1 MEQETLIY
9 IEEND
14 KKEAR
19 ILTQSFANSETKSRA
34 YINALGAELGMKYLA
49 LENINSSKT
58 YNLHSIHKILE
69 ELDISDIMLSNIHID
84 VRVVFDENLIFIP
97 KSHFEYDIL
106 PDIYL
111 VLNLSED
118 HAHAKFLGFFEPK
131 LINKNNQN
139 NDYYFIEKEKLT
151 SPLNL
156 KDFIENFKG
165 NTTHSLS
172 ASENQNAE
180 VLMVSLMDQNV
191 SRDEMKELLN
201 YLTKSADLR
210 DKFIEFEN
218 FELLS
223 YKALHTPDIE
233 IPKDVEEETTIDATL
248 DDLDNSD
255 SSEMFSSEDDAE
267 EASDNEESSQ
277 EQQEDEQEQPFEET
291 QDFQEET
298 AESENTVPEENSSDM
313 IGDLGELG
321 GLDGLEGLDA
331 LDGLG
336 EADTIENS
344 PEALENPADATPEA
358 SSSPAENEVSK
369 STASDMLTGLAE
381 FTAEATAAG
390 GAVAAAGA
398 AAAAAGATSASIEL
412 SAAESLTEAGLD
424 MLAGSVDALASDNT
438 QNIQETQN
446 NAAELSFDEINLE
459 DLSNVSD
466 LEALSEAEPAVQA
479 AQPSE
484 ASSED
489 VQDFDTIEQTEIQ
502 QPVENPGESEMEVL
516 DISNVNAVPNNLDAN
531 ISETVEFNNIEQPET
546 EPCSNETNG
555 EATAPTVTLDS
566 IDSFNGLEPLSPD
579 DMTFPDNSVDIENL
593 STAPIDTSMGP
604 VMPPLNDAN
613 AFDPFAPVDLDSLS
627 LTADMPQNNGA
638 DIQKHN
644 EELASSLTNEV
655 GSSLDDIPDFGS
667 ELGLGGMDG
676 LDNIPDIN
684 GSIQTA
690 AAPAAP
696 VTPKP
701 ATVPQT
707 PPAASAP
714 ANNDELSGISDIP
727 DLAALDSL
735 TADDIVDMPAEE
747 QQPVE
752 PADFLQTEPEE
763 ATTAPQSATP
773 QDFSVDDLSSV
784 DAIPDENPEFSAIA
798 GLDELDAG
806 APEQSSA
813 VPDNINIPP
822 AASQE
827 DGDLNMLFEDN
838 NETLANNQQLQ
849 TLESPFLNRAPKQ
862 KNNLKSILVTIILA
876 GAMLGGTFFVFT
888 MKNKNGASEL
898 EALSQTEPEAE
909 LPAAPAEAQTG
920 DAAAPANP
928 AAPDNSDILANTP
941 EVETI
946 PAAQQEPKNTKQE
959 AKPATTNTKNAKP
972 VNPAGTYMSVKKLSW
987 EVPDF
992 LSYSNNMR
1000 RYLQTAGKSI
1010 KLSLSSDLLLTNEY
1024 AYSNQVKVS
1033 MKLSNDGTLKDIQI
1047 VKSSG
1052 SDQINDIVLQTVKDT
1067 LNVIKPATGEVP
1079 TPEFKLGLTIN
1090 F

>member
-1 MEQETLIY
+1 MGMEQETLIY

-49 LENINSSKT
+49 LENINNSKT
-58 YNLHSIHKILE
+58 YNLHKIHKILE

-139 NDYYFIEKEKLT
+139 DAYYFIEKEKLT

-156 KDFIENFKG
+156 KEFIENFKG

-201 YLTKSADLR
+201 YLTKSAELR

-233 IPKDVEEETTIDATL
+233 IPKDVEEDAPIDATL

-255 SSEMFSSEDDAE
+255 SSEMFSSEEDAE
-267 EASDNEESSQ
+267 DDTENQETPQEE
-277 EQQEDEQEQPFEET
+277 EDSYEET
-291 QDFQEET
+291 PDFQEET
-298 AESENTVPEENSSDM
+298 AGLEDATPEENSSDI
-313 IGDLGELG
+313 IGDIGELS
-321 GLDGLEGLDA
+321 GLEGLDE
-331 LDGLG
+331 LDGFG
-336 EADTIENS
+336 EADNIENS
-344 PEALENPADATPEA
+344 LESLENSTDTGLEA
-358 SSSPAENEVSK
+358 SLEPAEDEGSK
-369 STASDMLTGLAE
+369 SSAPDILTGLAE

-398 AAAAAGATSASIEL
+398 AAAAAGATAASIEL
-412 SAAESLTEAGLD
+412 SAAENITEAGLD
-424 MLAGSVDALASDNT
+424 MLAGSVEDFAGNSEDNAQT
-438 QNIQETQN
+438 AEINT
-446 NAAELSFDEINLE
+446 AELNLSGANLE
-459 DLSNVSD
+459 DLGNVSD
-466 LEALSEAEPAVQA
+466 LESLSQAEPAVPA
-479 AQPSE
+479 APP
-484 ASSED
+484 AED
-489 VQDFDTIEQTEIQ
+489 VPENVQDFDTIEQTEIQ
-502 QPVENPGESEMEVL
+502 QPVEDSGESEMEVL

-531 ISETVEFNNIEQPET
+531 ISETVEFNNIDQPEA
-546 EPCSNETNG
+546 EPCSNEVNG

-593 STAPIDTSMGP
+593 STTPIDTSMGP
-604 VMPPLNDAN
+604 VMPPLNDDN
-613 AFDPFAPVDLDSLS
+613 AFDPFAPVDLDSIS
-627 LTADMPQNNGA
+627 LTGDMPQNNGA

-644 EELASSLTNEV
+644 EDLANSLSGEV
-655 GSSLDDIPDFGS
+655 GSTLDAIPNFGE
-667 ELGLGGMDG
+667 ELGLGELDG
-676 LDNIPDIN
+676 LDSIPDIN
-684 GSIQTA
+684 RNTPAGLPQSA
-690 AAPAAP
+690 AAAP
-696 VTPKP
+696 VTPEP
-701 ATVPQT
+701 AAAVPQT

-714 ANNDELSGISDIP
+714 ADNDELSEISDIP

-752 PADFLQTEPEE
+752 PADFMQTDPET
-763 ATTAPQSATP
+763 AAPQQTSAQP
-773 QDFSVDDLSSV
+773 DDFSVDDLSSV

-798 GLDELDAG
+798 GLDDLDEG
-806 APEQSSA
+806 NIEQNSA
-813 VPDNINIPP
+813 ALDDVNTTP
-822 AASQE
+822 AAAQE

-838 NETLANNQQLQ
+838 NETLTNNQQLQ
-849 TLESPFLNRAPKQ
+849 TLDSPFLNRQPKQ

-898 EALSQTEPEAE
+898 EALAQTEPEAG
-909 LPAAPAEAQTG
+909 LPAAPAESQSG
-920 DAAAPANP
+920 EAAAPAEP
-928 AAPDNSDILANTP
+928 ATPDNSDILANTP

-959 AKPATTNTKNAKP
+959 AKPAATNAKNAKP

-1052 SDQINDIVLQTVKDT
+1052 SDQINNIVLQTVKDT

-1079 TPEFKLGLTIN
+1079 TSEFKLGLTIN